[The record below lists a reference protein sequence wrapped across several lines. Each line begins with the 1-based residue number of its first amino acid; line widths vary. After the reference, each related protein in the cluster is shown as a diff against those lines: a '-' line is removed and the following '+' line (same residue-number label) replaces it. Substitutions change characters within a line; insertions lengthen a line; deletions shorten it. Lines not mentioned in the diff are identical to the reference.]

1 MAALIA
7 RIPHPRARLDLL
19 HNLVEEHGDFREE
32 AFHTSTFRKFLS
44 SLGGDVEKLPDL
56 ALSPEVRAFNSV
68 LISACALDEW
78 EVGVGCMGI
87 IEYAFAGISDAIAR
101 GVVDRGWV
109 AKEQLVHYT
118 LHAELDWRHAE
129 EFFFVVEGGW
139 ADARRRYLIEQ
150 GLELGAYAFDRL
162 YRDRVN

>member
-1 MAALIA
+1 
-7 RIPHPRARLDLL
+7 
-19 HNLVEEHGDFREE
+19 VEEHGDFREE

-87 IEYAFAGISDAIAR
+87 IEYAFAGISGAIAR

-109 AKEQLVHYT
+109 PKEELVHYA

-129 EFFFVVEGGW
+129 EFFLVVEAGW

-162 YRDRVN
+162 YRDLAS